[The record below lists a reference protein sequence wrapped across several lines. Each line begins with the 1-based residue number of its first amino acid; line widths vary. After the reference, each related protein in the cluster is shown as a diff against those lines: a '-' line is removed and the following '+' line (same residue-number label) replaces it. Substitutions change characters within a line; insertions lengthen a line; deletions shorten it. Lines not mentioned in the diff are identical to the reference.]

1 MPHHATAAPCAGHL
15 TAPMG
20 APSLM
25 AALRA
30 AVSRIRQQSRQR
42 RDEQELRLLSD
53 HVLRDLG
60 IGRSEIAVSLKAG
73 RDGTPGD
80 TGLGNSTRCRAPWA

>member
-1 MPHHATAAPCAGHL
+1 
-15 TAPMG
+15 MG

-30 AVSRIRQQSRQR
+30 AVSRIRRESRRR
-42 RDEQELRLLSD
+42 RDEQDLRLLSD

-73 RDGTPGD
+73 RGGAQGD
-80 TGLGNSTRCRAPWA
+80 AGHRSSTRGRGPLA